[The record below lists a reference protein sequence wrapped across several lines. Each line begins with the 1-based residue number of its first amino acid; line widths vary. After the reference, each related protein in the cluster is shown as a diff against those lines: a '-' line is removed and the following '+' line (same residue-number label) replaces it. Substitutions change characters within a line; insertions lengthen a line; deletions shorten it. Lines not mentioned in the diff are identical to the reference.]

1 MAQNYGLGR
10 GLSSLIPQKKINRD
24 DNTDSPLVD
33 NRDDGV
39 QVVENIKKK
48 VEANFNQGVLEV
60 DINKISANPYQPRI
74 HFDEEKLKELADSI
88 KEHGILQPL
97 VVTRNGDEYELI
109 AGERRLQASKLALLT
124 KVPVIVKD
132 IKDKQKL
139 ELAIVE
145 NIQRHNLNPIEEAR
159 SFQQLMDEF
168 QMSQEDVAQK
178 MGKSRSVVA
187 NKVRLLKLPIE
198 ALRALKEGIITEGH
212 AKAILSIENP
222 EKQRALLELTIKNNW
237 TVRQV
242 ESKTKEIS
250 VKPHKRLLN
259 VDPAIKELEDKLS
272 MIMGT
277 KVKVTQSGGSGG
289 RVIIDYY
296 SSDELNKIIHNL
308 SLDKINESVKDI
320 ETETAFDKIDEG
332 NEDVAAQFTTEA

>member
-24 DNTDSPLVD
+24 DDTLSPFTD
-33 NRDDGV
+33 NARRDEDVKSDEGT
-39 QVVENIKKK
+39 QRKDAVV
-48 VEANFNQGVLEV
+48 NFNQGVLEV
-60 DINKISANPYQPRI
+60 DINKISANPYQPRV
-74 HFDEEKLKELADSI
+74 HFDEIKLKELSDSI
-88 KEHGILQPL
+88 KEHGVLQPL
-97 VVTRNGDEYELI
+97 VVTKSEDGYELI

-145 NIQRHNLNPIEEAR
+145 NIQRHNLNPIEEAK

-168 QMSQEDVAQK
+168 QMSQEEVAQK

-187 NKVRLLKLPIE
+187 NKIRLLKLSVE
-198 ALRALKEGIITEGH
+198 ALRALREGVITEGH

-222 EKQRALLELTIKNNW
+222 EKQRALLEMIIKNNW

-242 ESKTKEIS
+242 ENKTKEIS

-259 VDPAIKELEDKLS
+259 IDPAIKELEDRLS
-272 MIMGT
+272 MMMGT

-296 SSDELNKIIHNL
+296 SSDELNKIIDNL
-308 SLDKINESVKDI
+308 SAEKSVNLVNEP
-320 ETETAFDKIDEG
+320 
-332 NEDVAAQFTTEA
+332 QL

>member
-24 DNTDSPLVD
+24 TDTDSDSSSDDLQGGDYVKKD
-33 NRDDGV
+33 NYIQKKEGV
-39 QVVENIKKK
+39 RGGIE
-48 VEANFNQGVLEV
+48 ENFNQGVLEV
-60 DINKISANPYQPRI
+60 DINKIAANPYQPRI
-74 HFDEEKLKELADSI
+74 HFDEEKLKELSDSI
-88 KEHGILQPL
+88 KEHGVLQPL
-97 VVTRNGDEYELI
+97 VVTRKGDEYELI

-124 KVPVIVKD
+124 KIPVIVKD

-168 QMSQEDVAQK
+168 QMSQEEVAQK

-187 NKVRLLKLPIE
+187 NKIRLLKLPIE
-198 ALRALKEGIITEGH
+198 ALKALKEGIITEGH
-212 AKAILSIENP
+212 AKAILSVENL
-222 EKQRALLELTIKNNW
+222 EKQRALLDLTIKNNW

-242 ESKTKEIS
+242 ENKTKEIS
-250 VKPHKRLLN
+250 AKVSKRTLSI
-259 VDPAIKELEDKLS
+259 DPEIKELEDRLS
-272 MIMGT
+272 MVMGT
-277 KVKVTQSGGSGG
+277 KVRVKRAGGNGG

-296 SSDELNKIIHNL
+296 SSDELNKIIDNL
-308 SLDKINESVKDI
+308 SVDKNSKGTTSSPIES
-320 ETETAFDKIDEG
+320 
-332 NEDVAAQFTTEA
+332 QY